1 MCNIQYIAICAVCLS
16 IFVQLWQILV
26 ENAVL
31 LGVHVFKTWTTTAAL
46 IAGLP
51 KQVHNYYYIQK

>member
-1 MCNIQYIAICAVCLS
+1 MQYTATCVVCLS

-31 LGVHVFKTWTTTAAL
+31 LGVHVFKTWTTTAIL
-46 IAGLP
+46 ITGLP
-51 KQVHNYYYIQK
+51 KQVPNYYYIQK